1 MSDYADTSFLVSLHL
16 AIDVNH
22 TRAVRLARSW
32 TTPPHLPL
40 TDYGTY
46 EATNALMQLVA
57 RRQLSLTEA
66 SALVREIAGGQTT
79 GIFRHAALDH
89 PAWLRRAH
97 ELAVTITPIANV
109 RALDLLHVA
118 AAQLLGRTRLLTF
131 DVNQRRA
138 RRRIERAGIVKRA
151 GPTPASLIE
160 PDFLQQRLELRIGPQ
175 SIVDRIDLQP
185 TAPNIKR
192 VKDNESGELLG
203 VPLGND

>member
-1 MSDYADTSFLVSLHL
+1 VSDYADTSFLVSLHL

-22 TRAVRLARSW
+22 TRAVRFARSW
-32 TTPPHLPL
+32 TTPQHLPL

-66 SALVREIAGGQTT
+66 SALVREIAVGQTT

-97 ELAVTITPIANV
+97 ELAATITPIANV

-118 AAQLLGRTRLLTF
+118 AAQLLGRTRFLTF

-138 RRRIERAGIVKRA
+138 ARAA
-151 GPTPASLIE
+151 GLSAP
-160 PDFLQQRLELRIGPQ
+160 EL
-175 SIVDRIDLQP
+175 
-185 TAPNIKR
+185 
-192 VKDNESGELLG
+192 
-203 VPLGND
+203 